1 VKNMAGKMTIMMWS
15 GTVDK
20 LLPLS
25 IITTGAAATDMEV
38 TIFLTFYGLLA
49 FKKEMVKSNQK
60 YSKDFEELIP
70 LVKDRQKLTNGYAS
84 WYDMLKKAKATGK
97 VKIKA
102 CSGACDLVGITK
114 DDLDPI
120 VDEVVGIGIYIAEAS
135 ESQVTLFI

>member
-1 VKNMAGKMTIMMWS
+1 MMWS

-20 LLPLS
+20 LLPLA

>member
-1 VKNMAGKMTIMMWS
+1 MAGKMTIMMWS

-20 LLPLS
+20 LLPLA
-25 IITTGAAATDMEV
+25 ILTTGAVATDMEV
-38 TIFLTFYGLLA
+38 SIFLSFYGLLG

-60 YSKDFEELIP
+60 FSKDFDELVP
-70 LVKDRQKLTNGYAS
+70 LVKDRQKLTNGYAT

-97 VKIKA
+97 VTIKA
-102 CSGACDLVGITK
+102 CSSACDLTGVTK

-135 ESQVTLFI
+135 ESQITLFI